1 MSALSS
7 SFALSD
13 IEAEI
18 RRLTREREALQE
30 QRQKLRV
37 EELKTLADAYARKL
51 QAAGFSVAEGL
62 AALRPY
68 ASVRLQAAPDA
79 GAAPAASAAPAAPA
93 PAAASPAASAQPP
106 QRAALSLGLDA
117 LHNRAAQV
125 LGDDA
130 HRWLRRAHSLLGG
143 QTPLQLASTPQGL
156 ERVHALLAAYAR
168 GA

>member
-7 SFALSD
+7 PIALND

-30 QRQKLRV
+30 QQSRLRV

-68 ASVRLQAAPDA
+68 ASVRMQ
-79 GAAPAASAAPAAPA
+79 AAPA
-93 PAAASPAASAQPP
+93 PAEPIAAAPALSSPAPATQP
-106 QRAALSLGLDA
+106 QRASLSLGLDT

-130 HRWLRRAHSLLGG
+130 HRWLRRPHSLLGG
-143 QTPLQLASTPQGL
+143 QTPLQLATTPQGL
-156 ERVHALLAAYAR
+156 ERVQALLAAYAR